1 MRRLLPLLALLFLL
15 PARADE
21 VTLKHAGL
29 TLNAN
34 LEKTAS
40 WPAGPVVLVV
50 HGTLAHNGMELIAGL
65 QPLLAAKGLSS
76 LAINLGLGVGNRHGM
91 YDCAT
96 PHRHRHVDAVAEIGA
111 WIDWLKQQGTKQVVL
126 LGHSRGGN
134 QAAWFAA
141 ERDDPAL
148 RAVVLAAPATWTAA
162 EAAQGYEKR
171 YGKPL
176 APTLEKAKALVAAG
190 KGDTLMEQVDFV
202 YCANTSATAAAFVG
216 YYAPDERFDTPTLLP
231 RINEPALVV
240 AAGGDELVKDLPARA
255 APVADGKKVRL
266 VTIDGADHFFRDLYA
281 EDMVEAIAKFVAS
294 EVKP

>member
-1 MRRLLPLLALLFLL
+1 MTRLLSLLALLCLT
-15 PARADE
+15 PAHAVE
-21 VTLKHAGL
+21 VTLAHGGL

-40 WPAGPVVLVV
+40 WPAGPVVLIV

-76 LAINLGLGVGNRHGM
+76 LAINLGLGVDNRHGM

-96 PHRHRHVDAVAEIGA
+96 PHRHRHVDAVAEIGS
-111 WIDWLKQQGTKQVVL
+111 WVNWLKQQGTKQVVL

-141 ERDDPAL
+141 EHDDPAL
-148 RAVVLAAPATWTAA
+148 RAAVLAAPATWTAA

-176 APTLEKAKALVAAG
+176 APTLEKAKSLVTAG
-190 KGDTLMEQVDFV
+190 KGDTLVEQVDFV
-202 YCANTSATAAAFVG
+202 YCANASATAAAFVG

-231 RINEPALVV
+231 RINEPVLVV
-240 AAGGDELVKDLPARA
+240 AAGGDELVKDLPART
-255 APVADGKKVRL
+255 APAVDGKRVRL

-281 EDMVEAIAKFVAS
+281 EDMVEAVAAFVA
-294 EVKP
+294 ETIR

>member
-1 MRRLLPLLALLFLL
+1 MTRLLPLLALLCLA
-15 PARADE
+15 PAHADD
-21 VTLKHAGL
+21 VTLKHGGL

-40 WPAGPVVLVV
+40 WPAGPVVLIV

-76 LAINLGLGVGNRHGM
+76 LAINLGLGIDNRRGM

-96 PHRHRHVDAVAEIGA
+96 PHRHRHADAVTEIGA
-111 WIDWLKQQGTKQVVL
+111 WIDWLKQQGTRQIVL

-162 EAAQGYEKR
+162 EAARGYETR

-176 APTLEKAKALVAAG
+176 APVLEKAKSLVAAG
-190 KGDTLMEQVDFV
+190 KGDTFMEQVDFV
-202 YCANTSATAAAFVG
+202 YCANASVTAAAFVG
-216 YYAPDERFDTPTLLP
+216 YYAPDERLDTPTLLP
-231 RINEPALVV
+231 RVNEPVLVV

-255 APVADGKKVRL
+255 APAADGKKVRL

-281 EDMVEAIAKFVAS
+281 EDMVEVVATFLA
-294 EVKP
+294 ETAR